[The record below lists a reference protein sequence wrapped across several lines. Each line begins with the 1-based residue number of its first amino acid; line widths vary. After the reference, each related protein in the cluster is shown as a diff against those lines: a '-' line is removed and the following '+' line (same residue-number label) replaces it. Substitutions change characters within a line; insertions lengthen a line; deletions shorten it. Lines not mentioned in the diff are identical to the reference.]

1 MKPKNS
7 LFKSVPFRR
16 KVKKIVYHFV
26 CISLAVIMLYP
37 LMWMVFSSF
46 KETSLVL
53 REAHKLI
60 PDTWT
65 LDNYFNG
72 WKGFAGVSFGT
83 FFKNSAFVATVSTIG
98 AVFSSALIAYGFA
111 RIRFPGSNFWFS
123 CMLVMLML
131 PYQVLMIPQFLVFK
145 KLGWV
150 GTYLPLI
157 VPYFFGQA
165 FFIFLDMQFIRGIPK
180 ELDEAA
186 EIDGCNRFNIFL
198 RIILPLLVPALC
210 TSAIFSFIWRW
221 EDFVTPLMYIN
232 KPTDYTVSL
241 ALKLFSDP
249 STSSDYGAMF
259 AMASLSILPAS
270 VLFIAFQKQLVEGIA
285 TTGLKG

>member
-1 MKPKNS
+1 MKPKTSLSNS
-7 LFKSVPFRR
+7 VSFRR
-16 KVKKIVYHFV
+16 KIKKIAYHIV
-26 CISLAVIMLYP
+26 CVSLAIVMLYP
-37 LMWMVFSSF
+37 LLWMVFSSF

-53 REAHKLI
+53 REAHKLF

-65 LDNYFNG
+65 LENYING
-72 WKGFAGVSFGT
+72 WKGFAGVSFAT
-83 FFKNSAFVATVSTIG
+83 FFKNSAFVATISTIG

-186 EIDGCNRFNIFL
+186 EIDGCSRFNIFL

-270 VLFIAFQKQLVEGIA
+270 ILFILFQKQLVEGIA

>member
-1 MKPKNS
+1 MKRKP
-7 LFKSVPFRR
+7 FKIERVSTRR
-16 KVKKIVYHFV
+16 KIGKVAYHTV
-26 CISLAVIMLYP
+26 CISLTVVMLYP
-37 LMWMVFSSF
+37 LLWMVFSSF
-46 KETSLVL
+46 KESGRVL
-53 REAHKLI
+53 REAHKLL
-60 PDTWT
+60 PSSWT
-65 LDNYFNG
+65 LENYVNG

-111 RIRFPGSNFWFS
+111 RIRFPGSKFWFA

-131 PYQVLMIPQFLVFK
+131 PYQVLMIPQFLLFK
-145 KLGWV
+145 ELGWV

-186 EIDGCNRFNIFL
+186 EIDGCSRFGIFC

-221 EDFVTPLMYIN
+221 EDFVTPLLYIN
-232 KPTDYTVSL
+232 RPTDYTVSL

-259 AMASLSILPAS
+259 AMASLSVVPAS
-270 VLFIAFQKQLVEGIA
+270 LLFICFQKQLVEGIA